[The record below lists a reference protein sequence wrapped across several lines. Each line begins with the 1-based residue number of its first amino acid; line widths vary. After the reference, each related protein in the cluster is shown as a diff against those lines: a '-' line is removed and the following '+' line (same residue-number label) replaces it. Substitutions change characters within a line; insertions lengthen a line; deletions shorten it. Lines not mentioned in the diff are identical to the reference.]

1 MSEDRIP
8 LERLEAVNDLLA
20 TGIDRAGDAQT
31 LFLAKVA
38 YYLGTHLGEVGD
50 VEQAVKISLRD
61 L

>member
-1 MSEDRIP
+1 MSENRIP

-20 TGIDRAGDAQT
+20 AGTDQAGESAT

-38 YYLGTHLGEVGD
+38 YYLGTHLGEVSD
-50 VEQAVKISLRD
+50 VEKAIEISLRD